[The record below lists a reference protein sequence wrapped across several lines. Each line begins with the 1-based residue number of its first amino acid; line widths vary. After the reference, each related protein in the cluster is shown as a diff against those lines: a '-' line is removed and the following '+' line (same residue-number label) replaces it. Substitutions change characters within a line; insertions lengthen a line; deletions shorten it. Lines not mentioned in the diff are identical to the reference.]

1 MSEDSIILLII
12 LAMFFGC
19 VILLYWIYCKY
30 DNHGN
35 IDIKDLENYVQ
46 WKKEIKYKPNKDM

>member
-1 MSEDSIILLII
+1 MSEDNIILLII
-12 LAMFFGC
+12 LAMFVGC

-30 DNHGN
+30 DNYSN

-46 WKKEIKYKPNKDM
+46 WKKEIKYKSNKDM